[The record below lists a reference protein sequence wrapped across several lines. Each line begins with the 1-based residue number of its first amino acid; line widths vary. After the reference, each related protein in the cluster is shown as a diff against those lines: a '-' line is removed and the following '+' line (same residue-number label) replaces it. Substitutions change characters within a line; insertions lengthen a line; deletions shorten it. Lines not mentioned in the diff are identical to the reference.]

1 MESWA
6 SRSPSSTNITRSNL
20 KSSVLLLEISEGLQE
35 SNPIQGRM
43 GHTSMGNCD
52 MAEYSSKRCNGLMGV
67 PITFLDKFN
76 PDQFEIL
83 DMWGNPKD
91 TKVNGKSKYARIIVR
106 KRSNTIW
113 KTGIPR

>member
-1 MESWA
+1 
-6 SRSPSSTNITRSNL
+6 
-20 KSSVLLLEISEGLQE
+20 
-35 SNPIQGRM
+35 
-43 GHTSMGNCD
+43 
-52 MAEYSSKRCNGLMGV
+52 MGV